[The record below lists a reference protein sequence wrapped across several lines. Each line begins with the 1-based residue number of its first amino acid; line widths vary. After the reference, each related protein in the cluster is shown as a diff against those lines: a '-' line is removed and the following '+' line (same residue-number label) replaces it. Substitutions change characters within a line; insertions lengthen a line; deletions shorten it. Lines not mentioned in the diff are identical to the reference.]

1 MLSLPPSLPPSLQ
14 EEKVAKF
21 SRLTVLNRMSE
32 IGIVPVFYH
41 EDLEVARKIVAACS
55 AGGAKVVEFTNRGDL
70 AFQVFGELVR
80 HFAKADPSVILG
92 VGSIVDAG
100 TAALYISSGANFVVG
115 PTLNPEVA
123 RVCNRRMV
131 AYSPG
136 CGSASEISQ
145 AQELGVDICKVFPGS
160 EVGGPAFVKSV
171 MAPMPWTKIM
181 PTGGVQATEESIT
194 AWIKAGC
201 ACLGMGSDLVKK
213 DLVEAGDWDGIT
225 ARVTRAVGYVR
236 KARGLSLFGPI
247 EHVGVYPEGEGGS
260 AGTAEWYNKMFGW
273 PVSPA
278 GRSGFFANKGNFGWI
293 EAMAEPVGEKTHIAV
308 YVYDFDAAIEDL
320 KSRGIE
326 VDEPRISPTSKLAYL
341 KQRDPG
347 GNTVHIVWRA

>member
-1 MLSLPPSLPPSLQ
+1 M
-14 EEKVAKF
+14 AKY
-21 SRLTVLNRMSE
+21 SRLTVLNQMGD

-41 EDLEVARKIVAACS
+41 EDPEIAKKIVSACS

-115 PTLNPEVA
+115 PTLNAEVA

-131 AYSPG
+131 PYSPG

-145 AQELGVDICKVFPGS
+145 AQELGVEICKVFPGA
-160 EVGGPAFVKSV
+160 EVGGPAFVKGV
-171 MAPMPWTKIM
+171 LAPMPWTRIM
-181 PTGGVQATEESIT
+181 PTGGVQATEESIS

-213 DLVEAGDWDGIT
+213 DLVEAGDWDAIS
-225 ARVTRAVGYVR
+225 ARVAMAVGLVR
-236 KARGLSLFGPI
+236 KARGLTVFGPI
-247 EHVGVYPEGEGGS
+247 EHVGVYPAGDGGS
-260 AGTAEWYNKMFGW
+260 AGTAEWYRKAFGW

-278 GRSGFFANKGNFGWI
+278 GRSGFFANYGHYGWI
-293 EAMAEPVGEKTHIAV
+293 EAMAEPHGEKCHIAV
-308 YVYDFDAAIEDL
+308 YVYDFEAAMEDL
-320 KSRGIE
+320 KARGYE
-326 VDEPRISPTSKLAYL
+326 LEEPRIGPNSKLAYL
-341 KQRDPG
+341 KQ
-347 GNTVHIVWRA
+347 